1 MVVLTAHLFQRLV
14 LLDGELPVP
23 QGPGHVGLFRVPRR
37 RFAHPAFPVVVVI
50 GRDLLH
56 QSGYLGVLLGK
67 YLPSTAKTYLQRP
80 GKVGVRP
87 VPDALEGAIAQV
99 IAMLPVYLRYLACKQ
114 KGFQHGQPTLET
126 VPSAIIFRN
135 TVSLANTAL
144 EVTMAP
150 AGAVPVLKTT
160 ALVGSVVPKA
170 VSAPM

>member
-1 MVVLTAHLFQRLV
+1 MVVLTAHLFQRFL
-14 LLDGELPVP
+14 LLDGELAVP

-37 RFAHPAFPVVVVI
+37 RFAYPAFPVVVVI

-56 QSGYLGVLLGK
+56 QGGYLGVLLGK
-67 YLPSTAKTYLQRP
+67 HFPRTTKTYLQRP
-80 GKVGVRP
+80 GKVGVGP

-126 VPSAIIFRN
+126 VPSAIIFRS

-150 AGAVPVLKTT
+150 AGAVPVLKII